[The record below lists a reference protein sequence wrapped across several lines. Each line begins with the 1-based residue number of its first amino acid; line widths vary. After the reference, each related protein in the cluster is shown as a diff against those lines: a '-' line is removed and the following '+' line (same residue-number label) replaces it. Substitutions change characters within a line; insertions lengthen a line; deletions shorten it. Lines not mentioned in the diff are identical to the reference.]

1 VRCSSGGFRFEK
13 KKMMRSSSNAPV
25 EETATTS
32 TSFTQRTSETLK
44 EVRAA
49 VRTFFTS
56 SEVRRA
62 VASRGASTS
71 TERLDEANVARGE
84 SNGLK
89 KVLTR
94 LDLTMLGIGGI
105 IGAGVFVLTGAVAH
119 DHAGP
124 AVVFSYIIAASTS
137 AVTGLAYA
145 EFAVAMPVAGSAYN
159 YMFATFGE
167 YAAFLTGCNL
177 ALELTIASAAV
188 ARGWTSYF
196 MSMFGVRANAAR
208 LTIWPDVMELDLI
221 AGLVVAGMTA
231 LLVSGAKE
239 TAKFNS
245 IVTYV
250 SLVVIAIVIFA
261 GAAEV
266 HHENWSPFAPNGMKG
281 IISGASVVIF
291 AFVGFD
297 TIATCAEEVAN
308 PSADLPF
315 GILGSLGVC
324 AALYAL
330 MCLVITGMVS
340 YVDIDVHAPFA
351 MAFATYGLGWVATI
365 VSIGAVAAITTSLL
379 LSMMGQPRIFM
390 VMARDGLLPAWF
402 SDVSEKY
409 GTPAN
414 ASLFS
419 GIVTGGLAV
428 LLDINLLAQ
437 LVSIGTLSIF
447 CCVNL
452 GLIVSRCTPKRAEWS
467 QRAPPLKRAAALFFT
482 SLAFGV
488 DYRSRAYISWFGILT
503 LIGVAASTLSFLT
516 IPMTSAPSTFRM
528 PLVPF
533 LPAFGV
539 LLTCILIAGL
549 GALAWIRYVVYT
561 IACTAGYL
569 TFAVARHHRSESD
582 GSSSDA
588 ERRVRYVSLSRDDTG
603 NTGEDDDTD
612 TELPPALPSLAPHRF
627 GDDHHRLVPVD
638 AIASDTLTPQL

>member
-1 VRCSSGGFRFEK
+1 VRVVSGGFRFAK
-13 KKMMRSSSNAPV
+13 KKMMRSSPPV
-25 EETATTS
+25 ETATTTS
-32 TSFTQRTSETLK
+32 THRASETWK

-49 VRTFFTS
+49 VHTFFTS

-71 TERLDEANVARGE
+71 TARLDEANVARGE
-84 SNGLK
+84 SESSGLK

-94 LDLTMLGIGGI
+94 MDLTMLGIGGI

-177 ALELTIASAAV
+177 ALELTIASAAI

-488 DYRSRAYISWFGILT
+488 DYRSRARISWFGILT

-561 IACTAGYL
+561 LACTAGYL

-582 GSSSDA
+582 SSSDA
-588 ERRVRYVSLSRDDTG
+588 ERRLRYVSLSPNDNG
-603 NTGEDDDTD
+603 NDD
-612 TELPPALPSLAPHRF
+612 TELPPVLPSLAPHRF
-627 GDDHHRLVPVD
+627 EMDHHRLVPTDHV
-638 AIASDTLTPQL
+638 ASDAPQL

>member
-1 VRCSSGGFRFEK
+1 MRVVSGGFRFAK
-13 KKMMRSSSNAPV
+13 KKMMRSSPPV
-25 EETATTS
+25 ETATTTS
-32 TSFTQRTSETLK
+32 THRASETWK

-49 VRTFFTS
+49 VHTFFTS

-71 TERLDEANVARGE
+71 TTRLDEANVARGE
-84 SNGLK
+84 SQSSGLK

-94 LDLTMLGIGGI
+94 MDLTMLGIGGI

-196 MSMFGVRANAAR
+196 MSIFGVRANAAR

-488 DYRSRAYISWFGILT
+488 DYRSRARISWFGILT

-561 IACTAGYL
+561 LACTAGYL

-582 GSSSDA
+582 SSSDA
-588 ERRVRYVSLSRDDTG
+588 ERRLRYVSLSPNDDG
-603 NTGEDDDTD
+603 NDD
-612 TELPPALPSLAPHRF
+612 TELPPVLPSLAPHRF
-627 GDDHHRLVPVD
+627 EMDHHRLVPIDHV
-638 AIASDTLTPQL
+638 ASDAPQL

>member
-1 VRCSSGGFRFEK
+1 MRVVSGGFRFAK
-13 KKMMRSSSNAPV
+13 KKMMRSSPPV
-25 EETATTS
+25 ETATTTS
-32 TSFTQRTSETLK
+32 THRASETWK

-49 VRTFFTS
+49 VHTFFTS

-71 TERLDEANVARGE
+71 TARLDEANVARGE
-84 SNGLK
+84 SESSGLK

-94 LDLTMLGIGGI
+94 MDLTMLGIGGI

-124 AVVFSYIIAASTS
+124 AVVFSYVIAASTS

-177 ALELTIASAAV
+177 ALELTIASAAI

-488 DYRSRAYISWFGILT
+488 DYRSRARISWFGILT

-561 IACTAGYL
+561 LACTAGYL
-569 TFAVARHHRSESD
+569 TFAVARHHRSKSD

-588 ERRVRYVSLSRDDTG
+588 ERRLRYVSLSPNDNDDG
-603 NTGEDDDTD
+603 NDD
-612 TELPPALPSLAPHRF
+612 TELPPVLPSLAPHRF
-627 GDDHHRLVPVD
+627 EMDHNRLVPTDHV
-638 AIASDTLTPQL
+638 ASDAPQL

>member
-1 VRCSSGGFRFEK
+1 
-13 KKMMRSSSNAPV
+13 MMRSSPPV
-25 EETATTS
+25 ETATTTS
-32 TSFTQRTSETLK
+32 THRASETWK

-49 VRTFFTS
+49 VHTFFTS

-71 TERLDEANVARGE
+71 TARLDEANVARGE
-84 SNGLK
+84 SESSGLK

-94 LDLTMLGIGGI
+94 MDLTMLGIGGI

-177 ALELTIASAAV
+177 ALELTIASAAI

-488 DYRSRAYISWFGILT
+488 DYRSRARISWFGILT

-561 IACTAGYL
+561 LACTAGYL

-582 GSSSDA
+582 SSSDA
-588 ERRVRYVSLSRDDTG
+588 ERRLRYVSLSPNDNG
-603 NTGEDDDTD
+603 NDD
-612 TELPPALPSLAPHRF
+612 TELPPVLPSLAPHRF
-627 GDDHHRLVPVD
+627 EMDHHRLVPTDHV
-638 AIASDTLTPQL
+638 ASDAPQL

>member
-1 VRCSSGGFRFEK
+1 MRVVSGGFRFAK
-13 KKMMRSSSNAPV
+13 KKMMRSSPPV
-25 EETATTS
+25 ETATTTS
-32 TSFTQRTSETLK
+32 TDRASETWK

-49 VRTFFTS
+49 VHTFFTS

-71 TERLDEANVARGE
+71 TARLDEANVARGE
-84 SNGLK
+84 SQSSGLK

-94 LDLTMLGIGGI
+94 MDLTMLGIGGI

-177 ALELTIASAAV
+177 ALELTIASAAI

-488 DYRSRAYISWFGILT
+488 DYRSRARISWFGILT

-561 IACTAGYL
+561 LACTAGYL

-582 GSSSDA
+582 SSSDA
-588 ERRVRYVSLSRDDTG
+588 ERRLRYVSLSPNDDG
-603 NTGEDDDTD
+603 NDD
-612 TELPPALPSLAPHRF
+612 TELPPVLPSLAPHRF
-627 GDDHHRLVPVD
+627 EMDHHRLVPIDHV
-638 AIASDTLTPQL
+638 ASDAPQL

>member
-1 VRCSSGGFRFEK
+1 MRVVSGGFRFAK
-13 KKMMRSSSNAPV
+13 KKMMRSSPPV
-25 EETATTS
+25 ETATTTS
-32 TSFTQRTSETLK
+32 THRASETWK

-49 VRTFFTS
+49 VHTFFTS

-71 TERLDEANVARGE
+71 TARLDEANVARGE
-84 SNGLK
+84 SESSGLK

-94 LDLTMLGIGGI
+94 MDLTMLGIGGI

-177 ALELTIASAAV
+177 ALELTIASAAI

-488 DYRSRAYISWFGILT
+488 DYRSRARISWFGILT

-561 IACTAGYL
+561 LACTAGYL

-582 GSSSDA
+582 SSSDA
-588 ERRVRYVSLSRDDTG
+588 ERRLRYVSLSPNDNGNDDG
-603 NTGEDDDTD
+603 NDD
-612 TELPPALPSLAPHRF
+612 TELPPVLPSLAPHRF
-627 GDDHHRLVPVD
+627 EMDHHRLVPTDHV
-638 AIASDTLTPQL
+638 ASDAPQL

>member
-1 VRCSSGGFRFEK
+1 MRVVSGGFRFAK
-13 KKMMRSSSNAPV
+13 KKMMRSSPPV
-25 EETATTS
+25 ETATTTS
-32 TSFTQRTSETLK
+32 THRASETWK

-49 VRTFFTS
+49 VHTFFTS

-71 TERLDEANVARGE
+71 TARLDEANVARGE
-84 SNGLK
+84 SESSGLK

-94 LDLTMLGIGGI
+94 MDLTMLGIGGI

-177 ALELTIASAAV
+177 ALELTIASAAI

-488 DYRSRAYISWFGILT
+488 DYRSRARISWFGILT

-561 IACTAGYL
+561 LACTAGYL

-582 GSSSDA
+582 SSSDA
-588 ERRVRYVSLSRDDTG
+588 ERRLRYVSLSPNDDG
-603 NTGEDDDTD
+603 NDD
-612 TELPPALPSLAPHRF
+612 TELPPVLPSLAPHRF
-627 GDDHHRLVPVD
+627 EMDHHRLVPTDHV
-638 AIASDTLTPQL
+638 ASDAPQL